1 MIILNRGKVKSTN
14 GIELSSGKRIEIK
27 MDIYLGILEYNRVKE
42 QEMKY
47 KFRNEYL
54 IDFEE

>member
-27 MDIYLGILEYNRVKE
+27 MDINTWGYWIITE
-42 QEMKY
+42 
-47 KFRNEYL
+47 
-54 IDFEE
+54 